1 METGLERMET
11 LKKITGKAH
20 DLFFRYGIRG
30 ITMDDIAHGLGMS
43 KKTIYKFFGSKGAL
57 VEELVDMETKKNMVS
72 CQILLSISD
81 DAIIEL
87 FFLLVYAKR
96 LYLKLNSSIIH
107 DLEKKHRDIY
117 IKLNDYKNG
126 FIYQSIKTS
135 ISKGIGQH
143 LYQPDLNVE
152 VIARFFLESL
162 VIVADNKIFSAEQFN
177 SDTLDEEIFGHLI
190 NGIASSEGLEL
201 INKYK
206 NQQGLISLI
215 EPGNKP
221 YWDA

>member
-1 METGLERMET
+1 MENGFEYMENV
-11 LKKITGKAH
+11 KKITEKAH

-30 ITMDDIAHGLGMS
+30 ITMDDIAHSLGMS
-43 KKTIYKFFGSKGAL
+43 KKTIYKFFGNKDAL
-57 VEELVDMETKKNMVS
+57 VEELVDMETQKNTVS
-72 CQILLSISD
+72 CQMLVNISD

-87 FFLLVYAKR
+87 FFLMVYAKR
-96 LYLKLNSSIIH
+96 LYFKLNSSIIY
-107 DLEKKHRDIY
+107 DLEKNHRDIY

-135 ISKGIGQH
+135 ILKGIKQY

-152 VIARFFLESL
+152 VITRFFLESL
-162 VIVADNKIFSAEQFN
+162 VIITDNKIFPVEQFN
-177 SDTLDEEIFGHLI
+177 SNTPAEDIFGHLI
-190 NGIASSEGLEL
+190 NGIASSEGIEL

-215 EPGNKP
+215 GLGNKP

>member
-1 METGLERMET
+1 METGFERKET
-11 LKKITGKAH
+11 LKKITEKAH

-43 KKTIYKFFGSKGAL
+43 KKTIYKFFGNKDAL

-107 DLEKKHRDIY
+107 DLEKKHHDIY

-162 VIVADNKIFSAEQFN
+162 VIVADNKIFPAEQFN
-177 SDTLDEEIFGHLI
+177 SNTLAEEIFGHLI

>member
-1 METGLERMET
+1 MENSFEHMET
-11 LKKITGKAH
+11 LKKITEKAH
-20 DLFFRYGIRG
+20 DLFFRYGIRSV
-30 ITMDDIAHGLGMS
+30 TMDDIARDLGMS
-43 KKTIYKFFGSKGAL
+43 KKTIYMFFGNKEAL
-57 VEELVDMETKKNMVS
+57 VEELVDIEITKNTVS
-72 CQILLSISD
+72 CQMLVSISD

-96 LYLKLNSSIIH
+96 LYLKLNSSIIY
-107 DLEKKHRDIY
+107 DLEKNHRDIY

-135 ISKGIGQH
+135 ILKGINH
-143 LYQPDLNVE
+143 YLYQPELNVE
-152 VIARFFLESL
+152 IIVRFFLNSL
-162 VIVADNKIFSAEQFN
+162 VIVTDNKIFPADRFN
-177 SDTLDEEIFGHLI
+177 SNIVAEGIFRQLI
-190 NGIASSEGLEL
+190 SGIASSAGIEL

-215 EPGNKP
+215 DPGSKP